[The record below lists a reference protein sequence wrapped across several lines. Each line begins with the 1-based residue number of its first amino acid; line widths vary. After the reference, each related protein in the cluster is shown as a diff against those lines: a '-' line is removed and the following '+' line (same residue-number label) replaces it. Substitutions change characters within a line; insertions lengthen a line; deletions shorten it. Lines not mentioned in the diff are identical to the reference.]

1 MIIIFKNILK
11 KIFLNN
17 SIIMFSKT
25 MHGMDFQY
33 ETYEEVKQTN
43 AQLEKINT
51 SLNNQNNIN
60 NINFGCMLLLF
71 CLTIY
76 NFIRSFV

>member
-1 MIIIFKNILK
+1 
-11 KIFLNN
+11 
-17 SIIMFSKT
+17 
-25 MHGMDFQY
+25 MDYQY
-33 ETYEEVKQTN
+33 EMCEEVKQTN
-43 AQLEKINT
+43 IQLEKINT

>member
-1 MIIIFKNILK
+1 MITIFKNILK
-11 KIFLNN
+11 NIFLNN

-25 MHGMDFQY
+25 MHCMDYQY

-60 NINFGCMLLLF
+60 NINFGCMILLF

-76 NFIRSFV
+76 NFINSFV